1 MGNVSYILSPVA
13 LYALLGCLSFAFLA
27 LIPVL
32 PGKSPY
38 YVHSALVLFFNVAT
52 LALALAK
59 ARDVPAERTGWR
71 LFAVGVAVSWLGN
84 ALWLV
89 LPLAPGAAG
98 PMRALAFAATPLSA
112 AILALAVWTWP
123 WRGRD
128 GHRRLNLLGSLVFCL
143 SFLLLPWIR
152 GVWGPVMEGAPPVRI
167 FVITLC
173 SRLVVAGGLAS
184 FLVAGDPRRLRGP
197 LGWLLLNCSLLFVQ
211 GAFLSHSIARMD
223 VAARSPWFAL
233 TPLVT
238 GALFLAAY
246 TRQPAEVPTGDAR
259 LGHHLSG
266 LLLHVP
272 FLAASTLIVVA
283 IIEGRPPGP
292 GVLLVFLVMTASL
305 VLRQFLLQEQLAA
318 SNREMEE
325 RVRSRTLELERMQ
338 DVVLLNE
345 RLNAVVVLGAGLVH
359 DLNKGLGSILS
370 AAEVLQMELERRMK
384 VSGFAV
390 EAIIQA
396 VERSAVLSSRVM
408 DFSRRLQ
415 EEGEVR
421 DLRRELGALEG
432 LLKLLVPCGVHLI
445 MQPGQEP
452 APVRIHTEDLKQILL
467 NLVANAR
474 DAMPAGGTIRV
485 AVGKE
490 SLTGET
496 YLDVEDTG
504 TGIPEENRVRMF
516 EPFFT
521 TKDPG
526 TATGL
531 GLASVKVLLE
541 RVQGRVEVSSSM
553 GAGTRFRLLF
563 PAAASV
569 HA

>member
-1 MGNVSYILSPVA
+1 
-13 LYALLGCLSFAFLA
+13 
-27 LIPVL
+27 
-32 PGKSPY
+32 
-38 YVHSALVLFFNVAT
+38 
-52 LALALAK
+52 
-59 ARDVPAERTGWR
+59 
-71 LFAVGVAVSWLGN
+71 
-84 ALWLV
+84 
-89 LPLAPGAAG
+89 
-98 PMRALAFAATPLSA
+98 
-112 AILALAVWTWP
+112 
-123 WRGRD
+123 
-128 GHRRLNLLGSLVFCL
+128 
-143 SFLLLPWIR
+143 
-152 GVWGPVMEGAPPVRI
+152 
-167 FVITLC
+167 
-173 SRLVVAGGLAS
+173 
-184 FLVAGDPRRLRGP
+184 
-197 LGWLLLNCSLLFVQ
+197 VQ
-211 GAFLSHSIARMD
+211 GAFLSHSVARLDMP
-223 VAARSPWFAL
+223 ARSLWFAL
-233 TPLVT
+233 TPLIT

-246 TRQPAEVPTGDAR
+246 TRQPAEAPNEDGR
-259 LGHHLSG
+259 QGSRLSG
-266 LLLHVP
+266 LLPHVP
-272 FLAASTLIVVA
+272 FLAVSTLIVVA

-292 GVLLVFLVMTASL
+292 AVLLVFLLMTASL

-318 SNREMEE
+318 SHREMEE

-432 LLKLLVPCGVHLI
+432 LLKLLVPCSVHLLL
-445 MQPGQEP
+445 QPGQEP

-474 DAMPAGGTIRV
+474 DAMPGGGTIRV

-504 TGIPEENRVRMF
+504 TGIPEETRARMF

>member
-1 MGNVSYILSPVA
+1 M
-13 LYALLGCLSFAFLA
+13 
-27 LIPVL
+27 
-32 PGKSPY
+32 
-38 YVHSALVLFFNVAT
+38 HSALVLFFNIAT
-52 LALALAK
+52 IALALAK
-59 ARDVPAERTGWR
+59 ARDLPEERTGWR
-71 LFAVGVAVSWLGN
+71 IFALGVAVSMLGN

-89 LPLAPGAAG
+89 LPIAPGAAA
-98 PMRALAFAATPLSA
+98 PMRAVAYAATPLSA
-112 AILALAVWTWP
+112 AILALAVWSWP

-128 GHRRLNLLGSLVFCL
+128 SHRGLNLLGSLVFCL

-152 GVWGPVMEGAPPVRI
+152 GVWSPVMEGAPPLRI

-173 SRLVVAGGLAS
+173 SRLVLAGGLAS

-211 GAFLSHSIARMD
+211 GAFLSHSMARMD

-233 TPLVT
+233 TPLIT

-246 TRQPAEVPTGDAR
+246 TRHAAEVPTEEAR
-259 LGHHLSG
+259 LGNHLPG

-272 FLAASTLIVVA
+272 FLATSTLIVVA

-292 GVLLVFLVMTASL
+292 GVLLVFLLMTASL
-305 VLRQFLLQEQLAA
+305 VLRQFLLQEQLMA
-318 SNREMEE
+318 SHREMEE
-325 RVRSRTLELERMQ
+325 RVRSRTVELERMQ

-432 LLKLLVPCGVHLI
+432 LLKLLVPCGVHLV

-474 DAMPAGGTIRV
+474 DAMPGGGTIRV

-490 SLTGET
+490 TLTGET

-504 TGIPEENRVRMF
+504 TGIPEETRARMF